1 MEALIAELKKKLVET
16 INLPDVNPDL
26 IDINAPLVGGE
37 LGIDSIDILELVVM
51 IEQDYGV
58 KIDSK
63 EVGKKV
69 FANFKSLAE
78 YIAEHRTQ

>member
-16 INLPDVNPDL
+16 INLPEVNPDS

-69 FANFKSLAE
+69 FANLKSLAE
-78 YIAEHRTQ
+78 HIAAHRTQ

>member
-16 INLPDVNPDL
+16 INLPEVNPDS

-63 EVGKKV
+63 EVGKQV
-69 FANFKSLAE
+69 FANLKSLAE
-78 YIAEHRTQ
+78 YIAAHRTQ

>member
-16 INLPDVNPDL
+16 INLPEVKPDS

-69 FANFKSLAE
+69 FANLKSLAAH
-78 YIAEHRTQ
+78 IAAHRTQ